1 MKAIVF
7 NIPTSGHVDPSLPL
21 TAELVSRGHEVIY
34 YLTDAYR
41 ERVEATG
48 AAYRETPGMPVG
60 FFDGPISKFNPVH
73 LTTIL
78 LEKAYELVGPLAE
91 MVREERPDFV
101 IYDAMCPWGRM
112 AADLAGV
119 TAVSSM
125 SLIQLAPSYLVKG
138 GQLGVFLKL
147 LPRVL
152 QWSGRYRTAVRRL
165 KERYDVELPGLE
177 RTINWPGDLTISYTT
192 AEIHAGSEKLG
203 DSYLFIGPSIGDGL
217 PAVDFDFGVLDGRP
231 LIYASLGTVFNRNI
245 IFFRNVMASFGG
257 SDYQVV
263 MSLGKGLSRSALGD
277 IPANII
283 VRDYVPQ
290 LEILERSALYITHGG
305 VGSVHQALYCGVPL
319 VLAPQQVEHGMVSA
333 RLVELGVGEMLR
345 KMTAGEMRQAA
356 ERVLAN
362 GSYRKQAARLGTGLK
377 EAGGVKAAVDRIE
390 RNLER

>member
-1 MKAIVF
+1 
-7 NIPTSGHVDPSLPL
+7 
-21 TAELVSRGHEVIY
+21 
-34 YLTDAYR
+34 
-41 ERVEATG
+41 
-48 AAYRETPGMPVG
+48 
-60 FFDGPISKFNPVH
+60 
-73 LTTIL
+73 
-78 LEKAYELVGPLAE
+78 
-91 MVREERPDFV
+91 
-101 IYDAMCPWGRM
+101 
-112 AADLAGV
+112 
-119 TAVSSM
+119 
-125 SLIQLAPSYLVKG
+125 
-138 GQLGVFLKL
+138 
-147 LPRVL
+147 
-152 QWSGRYRTAVRRL
+152 
-165 KERYDVELPGLE
+165 
-177 RTINWPGDLTISYTT
+177 
-192 AEIHAGSEKLG
+192 
-203 DSYLFIGPSIGDGL
+203 
-217 PAVDFDFGVLDGRP
+217 VLDGRP

-362 GSYRKQAARLGTGLK
+362 GSYRKQAARLGMGLK